1 MVEVSQFPSK
11 VILFGEFQSQFKLPK
26 VYKTIRLMFYSPA
39 FEVMKAQI
47 IFEQLQERAKDRKAY
62 SEDLCLIER

>member
-1 MVEVSQFPSK
+1 
-11 VILFGEFQSQFKLPK
+11 
-26 VYKTIRLMFYSPA
+26 MFYSPA